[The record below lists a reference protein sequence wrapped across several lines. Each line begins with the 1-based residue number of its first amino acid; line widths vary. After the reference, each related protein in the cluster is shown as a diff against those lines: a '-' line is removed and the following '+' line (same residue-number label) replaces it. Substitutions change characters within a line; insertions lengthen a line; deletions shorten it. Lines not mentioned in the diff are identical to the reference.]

1 MTANNL
7 RKCLQVIVIV
17 LLQLITV
24 GSPRSRSTRFYFS
37 FIIFLKILLFLNL
50 IHFSSTF
57 NSYLCNIFATTFS
70 NKSVLSFISHNWALW
85 WTNSINRMECSQFCI
100 TKPTSLSRKIHHL
113 FRGSKGLE
121 EQNCLSGSCE
131 RHFVFDL

>member
-100 TKPTSLSRKIHHL
+100 TKLTSL
-113 FRGSKGLE
+113 FRVSKGLE
-121 EQNCLSGSCE
+121 EQNCLSGSCVC
-131 RHFVFDL
+131 RFAFDLQWLEVRS